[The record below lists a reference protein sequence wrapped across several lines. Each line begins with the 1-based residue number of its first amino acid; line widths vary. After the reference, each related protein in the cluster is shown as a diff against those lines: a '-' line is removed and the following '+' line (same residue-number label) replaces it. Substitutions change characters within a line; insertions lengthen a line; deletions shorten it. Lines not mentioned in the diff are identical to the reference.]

1 MQELSDGSLVS
12 VLLCR
17 MERQDSGQWRWLVM
31 PNSAERNFITLLC
44 KVNRARDRICAY
56 YLFPKIDREFSQIMQ
71 ARSLARWGNTAK
83 RPVRVLPRGRD
94 NSQFTK
100 TSVATAGLPHGIP
113 TSMSLTTYSI

>member
-1 MQELSDGSLVS
+1 VQELSDGSLVS

-56 YLFPKIDREFSQIMQ
+56 YLFPKIGVNFRRSYDHDPWLSGAIRLKGLSEFYRAIEII
-71 ARSLARWGNTAK
+71 R
-83 RPVRVLPRGRD
+83 
-94 NSQFTK
+94 NSQGE
-100 TSVATAGLPHGIP
+100 SSQP
-113 TSMSLTTYSI
+113 